1 MNSIFSPL
9 QKFLMTWLLIL
20 VTSWLTIKTLS
31 YVGEL
36 ISILLTAA
44 LIAFLLNYAVV
55 ALKPILPRP
64 VAAIFVYLGAAVI
77 FVILGV
83 TLLPPVVSQGR
94 QLIVRLPELI
104 AQGQEQLNMF
114 QSWSGEHNLP
124 FNLQLITSDLFTRI
138 QTQARI
144 IASTGLGLVLG
155 TFNWFL
161 DFILILVISFYMLI
175 DGERLWESLTSFFS
189 PQIQDQ
195 LTISLEKNLQRFLT
209 GQLILG
215 LFMAASLT
223 IAFWLLNTPF
233 FLLFAV
239 FIGIMELL
247 PFIGATLGIGIIVI
261 ILAFINWWLALEV
274 LIVSVIIQQ
283 IKDNIVSP
291 RIMGNLT
298 GLSPVIIFVALLLG
312 AKIGGFL
319 GIILAI
325 PLTGV
330 VKGLTEIIGD
340 PNLPPQTGAFF
351 HNPFKKYTP
360 QLITTEL
367 KQEEN

>member
-9 QKFLMTWLLIL
+9 QKFLITWLLIL

-36 ISILLTAA
+36 ISILLTAS
-44 LIAFLLNYAVV
+44 LIAFLLNYAVI
-55 ALKPILPRP
+55 ALKPILPRSI
-64 VAAIFVYLGAAVI
+64 AAIFVYLGAAFI
-77 FVILGV
+77 FFILGV

-94 QLIVRLPELI
+94 QLIIRLPELI
-104 AQGQEQLNMF
+104 AQGQQQLNTF
-114 QSWSGEHNLP
+114 QGWSVQHNLP
-124 FNLQLITSDLFTRI
+124 FDLQLITSDLLTRI

-144 IASTGLGLVLG
+144 ITSTGLGLVLG

-175 DGERLWESLTSFFS
+175 DGERLWETFTSFIS
-189 PQIQDQ
+189 PQIQDK
-195 LTISLEKNLQRFLT
+195 LTITLEKNLQRFVT

-215 LFMAASLT
+215 VFMATSLT
-223 IAFWLLNTPF
+223 IAFWLLKTPF
-233 FLLFAV
+233 FLLFSV

-247 PFIGATLGIGIIVI
+247 PFIGATLGIGIVVI
-261 ILAFINWWLALEV
+261 ILIFINWWLALQV

-298 GLSPVIIFVALLLG
+298 GLSPVIIFMALLFG

-330 VKGLTEIIGD
+330 VKGLAEIVGD
-340 PNLPPQTGAFF
+340 PNSPPQTGSFF
-351 HNPFKKYTP
+351 HNPFTKNQP

-367 KQEEN
+367 KKEEN